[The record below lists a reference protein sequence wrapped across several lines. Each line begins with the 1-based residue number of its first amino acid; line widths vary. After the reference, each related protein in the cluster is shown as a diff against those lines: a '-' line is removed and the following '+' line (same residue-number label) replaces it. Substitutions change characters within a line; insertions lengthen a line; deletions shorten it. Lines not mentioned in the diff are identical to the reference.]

1 MAGACLQIFHT
12 FRERLL
18 EGTIDSTEGWMESN
32 EQPQRP
38 GGGVVTST

>member
-18 EGTIDSTEGWMESN
+18 SVVTPESLPLSGPEN
-32 EQPQRP
+32 RQEQP
-38 GGGVVTST
+38 G